1 MTYIATQAPIPKTF
15 GDFWQMVA
23 EQGVQLIVMLV
34 VADGLKCD
42 RYWPEREGQ
51 ITFPTGI
58 TVKYS
63 GTLTR
68 DDTLVIKEFI
78 LMDDRDGSQRT
89 VRLYNFLAWPDHDVP
104 ESTGPLISMMKKLW
118 DDPLYAS
125 PVLVHCRYT
134 LICEPDSWTLTL

>member
-1 MTYIATQAPIPKTF
+1 MTYIATQAPIPRTF

-51 ITFPTGI
+51 IKFPSGV
-58 TVKYS
+58 TVRYN
-63 GTLTR
+63 GTLAR
-68 DDTLVIKEFI
+68 DETLVIKEFI
-78 LMDDRDGSQRT
+78 LTDDLDGSEKP

-104 ESTGPLISMMKKLW
+104 ESTGPLMAMMKKLW

-125 PVLVHCRYT
+125 PVLVHCRYY
-134 LICEPDSWTLTL
+134 DSSYVVLNCRW